1 MSLPVP
7 HQPVQDVLAS
17 YYAAFNRQ
25 DVEGMCALLAD
36 KIVHEPSQGQA
47 RHGLE
52 AFRAFLAHMNRCYA
66 EQVIDPVF
74 LTSANG
80 TRAAAEFML
89 DGRYLVSDEGL
100 PPAKGQTYRLRVGAF
115 FELADGKITRISN
128 HYNLADWI
136 AQVEGSAQA

>member
-1 MSLPVP
+1 MT
-7 HQPVQDVLAS
+7 QDPAAILAS

-36 KIVHEPSQGQA
+36 NILHEPSQGQG

-74 LTSANG
+74 MVSADG
-80 TRAAAEFML
+80 ARASAEFML

-100 PPAKGQTYRLRVGAF
+100 PPASGQTYSLRVGAF

-128 HYNLADWI
+128 HYNLADWV
-136 AQVEGSAQA
+136 AQVEGSAKA